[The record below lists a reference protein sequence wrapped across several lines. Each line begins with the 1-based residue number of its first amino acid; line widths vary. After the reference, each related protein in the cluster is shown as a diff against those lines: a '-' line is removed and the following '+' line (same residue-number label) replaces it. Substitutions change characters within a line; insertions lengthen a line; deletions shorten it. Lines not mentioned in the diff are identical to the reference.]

1 MIRSRS
7 IPSVLSRVT
16 GDGIHAVLL
25 IDADGELLGSHGS
38 PAPQHPSQVDTGG
51 GATGPAATSSASHNE
66 KNHWPLDAASIG
78 ALISEV
84 TGDYRRMGDELQL
97 LDPQY
102 DSQRQSAGKGD
113 GQSRQD
119 RDGVSN
125 GGGVGGGSSSLLQTG
140 SGGKNGKDKHDSGM
154 NLKSLVIELDYVSEI
169 GFSTMFLF
177 HNGLNECVFVET
189 NEQGVVGVASAG
201 PDFYVI
207 ALADSTVQHG
217 ALTGR
222 LQSLGSHV
230 REALSQLD

>member
-38 PAPQHPSQVDTGG
+38 PPPQHPSQVDTGG
-51 GATGPAATSSASHNE
+51 GATGPAAASSASHNE

-84 TGDYRRMGDELQL
+84 AGDYRRMGDELQL

-125 GGGVGGGSSSLLQTG
+125 GGGFGGGSSSLLQTG
-140 SGGKNGKDKHDSGM
+140 SGGKNGKDKHDSGT
-154 NLKSLVIELDYVSEI
+154 NLKSLVIELDY
-169 GFSTMFLF
+169 
-177 HNGLNECVFVET
+177 
-189 NEQGVVGVASAG
+189 GVVGVASAG

>member
-1 MIRSRS
+1 MPGPVSAGK
-7 IPSVLSRVT
+7 LSWCPFS
-16 GDGIHAVLL
+16 DALF
-25 IDADGELLGSHGS
+25 IDAVGELLGSHGS
-38 PAPQHPSQVDTGG
+38 PPTPQHPSQVDIGD
-51 GATGPAATSSASHNE
+51 GATGPAAASSAAHDE
-66 KNHWPLDAASIG
+66 KTHLPLDAASIG

-84 TGDYRRMGDELQL
+84 AGDYRRMGEELLL

-119 RDGVSN
+119 RDGLSS

-140 SGGKNGKDKHDSGM
+140 AGGKNGKDKHDSGT

-169 GFSTMFLF
+169 GFSTMFLSQ
-177 HNGLNECVFVET
+177 GLPECIFVET
-189 NEQGVVGVASAG
+189 NKQGIVGVASAG

-207 ALADSTVQHG
+207 ALADSTVQQG

>member
-7 IPSVLSRVT
+7 IPTVLSRAT

-25 IDADGELLGSHGS
+25 IDADGEVLGSCGHPPPGEVNAGT
-38 PAPQHPSQVDTGG
+38 APGTH
-51 GATGPAATSSASHNE
+51 AHE
-66 KNHWPLDAASIG
+66 KTPWPLDAASIG

-84 TGDYRRMGDELQL
+84 AGDYGRMGEELLL

-102 DSQRQSAGKGD
+102 DLQRHQSIGNSRGAAGGRGEGGGREEGGLQQQQPLEGSSSD
-113 GQSRQD
+113 
-119 RDGVSN
+119 
-125 GGGVGGGSSSLLQTG
+125 GGVGGASLALQQA
-140 SGGKNGKDKHDSGM
+140 GGAGDKSNKDKGGHDSRT
-154 NLKSLVIELDYVSEI
+154 NLKSLVIELDY
-169 GFSTMFLF
+169 
-177 HNGLNECVFVET
+177 
-189 NEQGVVGVASAG
+189 GVVGVASAG

-222 LQSLGSHV
+222 LRSLGSHV

>member
-38 PAPQHPSQVDTGG
+38 PPPQHPSQVDTGG
-51 GATGPAATSSASHNE
+51 GATGPAAASSASHNE

-125 GGGVGGGSSSLLQTG
+125 GGGFGGGSSSLLQTG
-140 SGGKNGKDKHDSGM
+140 SGGKNGKDKHDSGT
-154 NLKSLVIELDYVSEI
+154 NLKSLVIELDY
-169 GFSTMFLF
+169 
-177 HNGLNECVFVET
+177 
-189 NEQGVVGVASAG
+189 GVVGVASAG